1 MNRLIK
7 TNQEIDMIR
16 EGGHIL
22 DRILQ
27 EVAALARPGIETK
40 VLEDKALE
48 LIEKVG
54 GRPAFKGYKPDKH
67 SKPFPS
73 ALCISVNEE
82 IVHGPAVPSRELKEG
97 QIVTLD
103 IGMEYPYIK
112 GKKGYYTDMATTVGV
127 GNISI
132 EARKLLAGTK
142 ESLEAGISFV
152 KPGVTLNELGKT
164 IETVLKKYNLG
175 VIRDLV
181 GHGVG
186 LDVHEPPQVPNYSFK
201 KNEFTDMELKPGMV
215 IAIEPMATLGSWQIA
230 AADDGFTYI
239 TADKSLA
246 AHFEHTIL
254 VTEEG
259 SEILTKSGS

>member
-7 TNQEIDMIR
+7 TTEEINMIR

-22 DRILQ
+22 GQIL
-27 EVAALARPGIETK
+27 EDLVALVRSGVETK
-40 VLEDKALE
+40 TLEDTALE
-48 LIEKVG
+48 LIEKAG
-54 GRPAFKGYKPDKH
+54 GRPAFKGYKPDKN

-82 IVHGPAVPSRELKEG
+82 IVHGPAVPSRELQEG

-132 EARKLLAGTK
+132 DARKLLAGTK
-142 ESLEAGISFV
+142 ESLEAGINFV

-201 KNEFTDMELKPGMV
+201 KMNFL
-215 IAIEPMATLGSWQIA
+215 ICN
-230 AADDGFTYI
+230 
-239 TADKSLA
+239 
-246 AHFEHTIL
+246 
-254 VTEEG
+254 
-259 SEILTKSGS
+259 

>member
-7 TNQEIDMIR
+7 TTEEINMIR
-16 EGGHIL
+16 KGGHIL
-22 DRILQ
+22 GQIL
-27 EVAALARPGIETK
+27 EDLVALVRPGVETKTLEDTALA
-40 VLEDKALE
+40 
-48 LIEKVG
+48 LIQRAG
-54 GRPAFKGYKPDKH
+54 GRPAFKGYKPDKN

-82 IVHGPAVPSRELKEG
+82 IVHGPAFPSRELQEG

-132 EARKLLAGTK
+132 DARKLLAGTK
-142 ESLEAGISFV
+142 ESLAAGINFV

-201 KNEFTDMELKPGMV
+201 KNEFPDMQLKPGMV
-215 IAIEPMATLGSWQIA
+215 IAIEPMATLGGWQIEPA
-230 AADDGFTYI
+230 ADGFTYI

-246 AHFEHTIL
+246 AHFEHTVL

-259 SEILTKSGS
+259 SEVLTYTE